1 MIDLKTV
8 WRKNK
13 PVYFFFLKTS
23 EGDVTMTPKKNEVQ
37 CADKSGWKLNL
48 R

>member
-13 PVYFFFLKTS
+13 PIYLKKKT
-23 EGDVTMTPKKNEVQ
+23 GDDNYDYQEKWAQ
-37 CADKSGWKLNL
+37 CADESG
-48 R
+48 

>member
-13 PVYFFFLKTS
+13 PIYFKKTKT
-23 EGDVTMTPKKNEVQ
+23 GDDNYDYQEKWAQ
-37 CADKSGWKLNL
+37 CADESG
-48 R
+48 